1 MYDFQSVLDQANE
14 AFQIKDYAK
23 AAYYYWEIN
32 FAYENE
38 EFPLYYTHKI
48 RDDAQK
54 GFERTMELISV
65 DEILTSKFYR
75 TLHRYYDR
83 SPFTQKYILRFER
96 DIVNYA
102 L

>member
-38 EFPLYYTHKI
+38 EFPLYYTHGKSG
-48 RDDAQK
+48 R
-54 GFERTMELISV
+54 R
-65 DEILTSKFYR
+65 
-75 TLHRYYDR
+75 
-83 SPFTQKYILRFER
+83 
-96 DIVNYA
+96 
-102 L
+102 